1 MLIILT
7 SAKTMTGTSKIKAP
21 AGTMPRFAQEAN
33 EIALNMA
40 QFSTDDLKKIL
51 KLNPKLALEN
61 YNRFQEFHTA
71 EVHSL
76 QALLAYTGVV
86 FKNINPKDFTEDDF
100 LYANDHLRIAS
111 ICYGLLRPLDL
122 IKPYR
127 MEYEV
132 KLPELGEGNMY
143 NYWRPRQTE
152 LLIDEVKKS
161 DNILIN
167 LASQEIQGAYDWK
180 KVGSTVRIITPE
192 FKVWKDGKAQTI
204 VIYMKMARGQM
215 TRYILKNRITDP
227 EALKNFSWEG
237 FTYDE
242 SLSNEKDL
250 FAITFARWNNLHKR
264 RLQDY
269 KRRYAG
275 EKHHRRLPLRRCR
288 RSDRHSAGNN
298 IRLPA
303 ETCHTDQARQE

>member
-167 LASQEIQGAYDWK
+167 LEIGRAH
-180 KVGSTVRIITPE
+180 V
-192 FKVWKDGKAQTI
+192 
-204 VIYMKMARGQM
+204 
-215 TRYILKNRITDP
+215 
-227 EALKNFSWEG
+227 
-237 FTYDE
+237 
-242 SLSNEKDL
+242 
-250 FAITFARWNNLHKR
+250 
-264 RLQDY
+264 
-269 KRRYAG
+269 
-275 EKHHRRLPLRRCR
+275 
-288 RSDRHSAGNN
+288 
-298 IRLPA
+298 
-303 ETCHTDQARQE
+303 

>member
-21 AGTMPRFAQEAN
+21 VGTTPRFTQEAM

-40 QFSTDDLKKIL
+40 QFSADELKKIL

-61 YNRFQEFHTA
+61 YNRFQEFHS
-71 EVHSL
+71 EENHSL
-76 QALLAYTGVV
+76 QAILAYTGVV
-86 FKNINPKDFTEDDF
+86 FKNLAPKDFTPDDF
-100 LYANDHLRIAS
+100 RYMNDHLRIAS

-122 IKPYR
+122 IKTYR

-143 NYWRPRQTE
+143 NYWRPRQTQT
-152 LLIDEVKKS
+152 LIDDVKAN

-167 LASQEIQGAYDWK
+167 LASQEIQGAYNWK
-180 KVGSTVRIITPE
+180 EVEKAVRIITPE

-204 VIYMKMARGQM
+204 VIYTKMARGQM

-227 EALKNFSWEG
+227 EELKQFSWEG

-242 SLSNEKDL
+242 SMSEGDNWV
-250 FAITFARWNNLHKR
+250 F
-264 RLQDY
+264 LQ
-269 KRRYAG
+269 
-275 EKHHRRLPLRRCR
+275 
-288 RSDRHSAGNN
+288 S
-298 IRLPA
+298 
-303 ETCHTDQARQE
+303 

>member
-204 VIYMKMARGQM
+204 VIYMKMVRGQM

-242 SLSNEKDL
+242 SLSNGDNWV
-250 FAITFARWNNLHKR
+250 F
-264 RLQDY
+264 LQ
-269 KRRYAG
+269 
-275 EKHHRRLPLRRCR
+275 
-288 RSDRHSAGNN
+288 S
-298 IRLPA
+298 
-303 ETCHTDQARQE
+303 

>member
-1 MLIILT
+1 M
-7 SAKTMTGTSKIKAP
+7 
-21 AGTMPRFAQEAN
+21 
-33 EIALNMA
+33 
-40 QFSTDDLKKIL
+40 
-51 KLNPKLALEN
+51 
-61 YNRFQEFHTA
+61 
-71 EVHSL
+71 
-76 QALLAYTGVV
+76 V
-86 FKNINPKDFTEDDF
+86 FKNINPKDYTEDDF

-180 KVGSTVRIITPE
+180 KVGSTVRILTPE
-192 FKVWKDGKAQTI
+192 IKEWTDGKAQPI

-242 SLSNEKDL
+242 SLSNGDNWV
-250 FAITFARWNNLHKR
+250 F
-264 RLQDY
+264 LQ
-269 KRRYAG
+269 
-275 EKHHRRLPLRRCR
+275 
-288 RSDRHSAGNN
+288 S
-298 IRLPA
+298 
-303 ETCHTDQARQE
+303 